1 MESCGIGEIMSISLG
16 VYEFFSY
23 ILPGVL
29 YLYVC
34 NEALGL
40 IGLPKIDLSQLNNV
54 EAILLLGIAYLAGH
68 IMNAVCEFL
77 WRNLGRKQMRLR
89 NLPEISLE
97 RLKKKFK
104 GINFKKDEWDFL
116 LNRIRQDEP
125 LLSAHLE
132 RFKALSLM
140 LRNTALALYIF
151 MGIKIVAYAVNHDV
165 KLLFVSI
172 ALGIFGFWAAQRAQ
186 VFDVWFYNGIYS
198 EGLRFGNNVEEVV
211 LNNSSVKP
219 KTTRVNRN
227 VSK

>member
-1 MESCGIGEIMSISLG
+1 MSIALG

-23 ILPGVL
+23 ILPGIL
-29 YLYVC
+29 YLYVS
-34 NEALGL
+34 NETLGL
-40 IGLPKIDLSQLNNV
+40 LGLPRINLSQLNNV

-77 WRNLGRKQMRLR
+77 WRYLGRKQMRLR

-104 GINFKKDEWDFL
+104 GISFDFKKDEWDFL

-151 MGIKIVAYAVNHDV
+151 MGVKIGEYAVNRDL
-165 KLLFVSI
+165 KLLFVAI
-172 ALGIFGFWAAQRAQ
+172 ALGIFGFWAAQRSK

-198 EGLRFGNNVEEVV
+198 EGLRFGTNIEEVL
-211 LNNSSVKP
+211 LNNSGAKP
-219 KTTRVNRN
+219 KTTRAGRN

>member
-1 MESCGIGEIMSISLG
+1 MSVSLG

-29 YLYVC
+29 YLYVG
-34 NEALGL
+34 NEALRL
-40 IGLPKIDLSQLNNV
+40 LGLPKIDLSRLNNV
-54 EAILLLGIAYLAGH
+54 EAVLLLGIAYLAGH

-77 WRNLGRKQMRLR
+77 WRYLGRKKMRLR

-151 MGIKIVAYAVNHDV
+151 MGVKIGEYAVNRDLKV
-165 KLLFVSI
+165 LFLAI
-172 ALGIFGFWAAQRAQ
+172 ALGIFGFWAAQRAK
-186 VFDVWFYNGIYS
+186 VFDIWFYNGIYS
-198 EGLRFGNNVEEVV
+198 EGLRFGKNVEEVL
-211 LNNSSVKP
+211 LNNSNVKP
-219 KTTRVNRN
+219 KTTRAGRN